1 MSDELDRERQRVAAT
16 PGGGETPS
24 PMGIDPA
31 RRGPEHGI
39 REGTGADQPPPRD
52 TRPDRATRFIETALG
67 TLSYSELAP
76 ILAERVLRV
85 ETRIYG
91 RDFENR
97 DLSERLLSDL
107 HELICADIVPDWAGK
122 WRAIEVR
129 VGNLE
134 PPLPHNIAVLMRD
147 YGADLSARWPDASAG
162 LGHLTLEFLAF
173 AEGRFLTVHPFTD
186 FNGRTIR
193 LFLLE
198 ILRRLDLPRVV
209 LAPDNESERQSY
221 FQALEAADRAD
232 WQPLTAIWENRL
244 INANPR

>member
-16 PGGGETPS
+16 PGGGEIPA
-24 PMGIDPA
+24 PMEGDSS
-31 RRGPEHGI
+31 RCGTEHGI
-39 REGTGADQPPPRD
+39 REGAGGDQPPPRD

-85 ETRIYG
+85 EARIYG
-91 RDFENR
+91 GDFEGRNL
-97 DLSERLLSDL
+97 DEHLLSEL
-107 HELICADIVPDWAGK
+107 HGLMCADLVPDWAGK

-134 PPLPHNIAVLMRD
+134 PPLPHKIPVLMRD

-162 LGHLTLEFLAF
+162 LSHLTLECLAF
-173 AEGRFLTVHPFTD
+173 AEGRFLTIHPFTD

-209 LAPDNESERQSY
+209 LAPESEAERQSY
-221 FQALEAADRAD
+221 FQALEAGDRAD
-232 WQPLTAIWENRL
+232 WQPLTSIWETRL
-244 INANPR
+244 INANP

>member
-1 MSDELDRERQRVAAT
+1 MTNELDRKRQLLAAT
-16 PGGGETPS
+16 PGGGKTPA
-24 PMGIDPA
+24 PMEGDPS
-31 RRGPEHGI
+31 RCGPEHGV
-39 REGTGADQPPPRD
+39 REGAGGDPPPARD

-76 ILAERVLRV
+76 ILAEQVLRV
-85 ETRIYG
+85 EARIYG
-91 RDFENR
+91 RDFEDRNLNEHL
-97 DLSERLLSDL
+97 LSEL
-107 HELICADIVPDWAGK
+107 HGLICADLVPDWAGK

-134 PPLPHNIAVLMRD
+134 PPLPHNIPVLMRN
-147 YGADLSARWPDASAG
+147 YGADLSARWPDASTG
-162 LGHLTLEFLAF
+162 LSHLTLECLAF
-173 AEGRFLTVHPFTD
+173 AEGRFLTIHPFTD

-209 LAPDNESERQSY
+209 LAPESEAERQSY

-232 WQPLTAIWENRL
+232 WQPLASIWETRL
-244 INANPR
+244 INANP